1 LKAAM
6 VMTLRLALLSSLLVG
21 LGGGLVGLVGARAQS
36 SSLLPT
42 PVSGEA
48 RMVTFDYDEDRIY
61 KVLIRPKNTT
71 QLKFGAAETVTYVS
85 AGDRSD
91 FIVTVPSSRA
101 FLEVKPKWEGVS
113 TNLLVVTT
121 LRTYH
126 IDLQST
132 GEGRKWYTRVAWN
145 YEDARGL
152 DASAAAAE
160 GANTA
165 LVRQANP
172 AAGGDVISR
181 GIDLARMNSAY
192 EVEGDA
198 AFRPA
203 QVFDDGTHTYIRL
216 PEHLQELPALF
227 MLTPDTGE
235 TALVN
240 YAVNEPWL
248 VVPRTMDR
256 FLLQLGKARVV
267 VRRTTTR
274 RGFWSLFGMSPT
286 ASAAHVAE
294 PAGGP
299 GAQGRP

>member
-1 LKAAM
+1 MA
-6 VMTLRLALLSSLLVG
+6 LRRVFLSGLLVALGAG
-21 LGGGLVGLVGARAQS
+21 LTGAGGVRAQS
-36 SSLLPT
+36 SSLAPT

-71 QLKFGAAETVTYVS
+71 QLKFGAGETVTYVS

-91 FIVTVPSSRA
+91 FVVTVPSSRA
-101 FLEVKPKWEGVS
+101 FLEVKPKWDGVS

-145 YEDARGL
+145 YEDAAGL
-152 DASAAAAE
+152 DASA
-160 GANTA
+160 GASTA

-172 AAGGDVISR
+172 AVGGDVISR
-181 GIDLARMNSAY
+181 GIDLARMNSGY

-198 AFRPA
+198 AFRPV
-203 QVFDDGTHTYIRL
+203 QVFDDATHTYIRL

-227 MLTPDTGE
+227 MLTADTGE

-240 YAVNEPWL
+240 YTVSEPWL
-248 VVPRTMDR
+248 VVQRTMDR
-256 FLLQLGKARVV
+256 FLLQLGKARVIV
-267 VRRTTTR
+267 HRAAPR
-274 RGFWSLFGMSPT
+274 RGFWSFFGASST
-286 ASAAHVAE
+286 SSAAHLAE
-294 PAGGP
+294 PAGGS
-299 GAQGRP
+299 GAEGRP

>member
-1 LKAAM
+1 MAP
-6 VMTLRLALLSSLLVG
+6 RLAILYAVLAHVVVAAAG
-21 LGGGLVGLVGARAQS
+21 AARAQS
-36 SSLLPT
+36 SSSSPT

-71 QLKFGAAETVTYVS
+71 QLKFGAGESVTYVS

-91 FIVTVPSSRA
+91 FVVTVPASRG

-145 YEDARGL
+145 YEDAAGL
-152 DASAAAAE
+152 DASATPPPAGDA
-160 GANTA
+160 GGA
-165 LVRQANP
+165 LVQHAHP
-172 AAGGDVISR
+172 GLGADVVSR
-181 GIDLARMNSAY
+181 GIDLLRMNTGYAM
-192 EVEGDA
+192 EGDA
-198 AFRPA
+198 AFRPT

-227 MLTPDTGE
+227 MLTADTGE

-240 YAVNEPWL
+240 YAVNGPWL
-248 VVPRTMDR
+248 VVQRTMDR

-267 VRRTTTR
+267 VRREAPR
-274 RGFWSLFGMSPT
+274 PGFWSIFGASGT
-286 ASAAHVAE
+286 ASRPRVGE
-294 PAGGP
+294 LAGGP
-299 GAQGRP
+299 DGEVRP

>member
-1 LKAAM
+1 M
-6 VMTLRLALLSSLLVG
+6 SHRLAILCAVLAHAGIGAASV
-21 LGGGLVGLVGARAQS
+21 ARAQS
-36 SSLLPT
+36 SSLPPT
-42 PVSGEA
+42 PVTGEA

-61 KVLIRPKNTT
+61 KVLIRPKNST
-71 QLKFGAAETVTYVS
+71 QLKFGAGESVTYVS
-85 AGDRSD
+85 AGYRTD
-91 FIVTVPSSRA
+91 FVVTVPASRA
-101 FLEVKPKWEGVS
+101 FLEVKPKWEGIS

-145 YEDARGL
+145 YEGAASL
-152 DASAAAAE
+152 DATATPAPAADA
-160 GANTA
+160 GAA
-165 LVRQANP
+165 LVQRAHP
-172 AAGGDVISR
+172 ALGADVVSR
-181 GIDLARMNSAY
+181 GIDLTRMNTGY

-198 AFRPA
+198 PFRPI

-248 VVPRTMDR
+248 VVQRRMDR

-267 VRRTTTR
+267 VRREAPR
-274 RGFWSLFGMSPT
+274 RGFWSFLGAPGSP
-286 ASAAHVAE
+286 SRPRVGE
-294 PAGGP
+294 LAGGP
-299 GAQGRP
+299 DAEVRP

>member
-1 LKAAM
+1 MAP
-6 VMTLRLALLSSLLVG
+6 RLVFLSGLLLG
-21 LGGGLVGLVGARAQS
+21 LAIGLSGPGGARAQS
-36 SSLLPT
+36 SSLAPT

-61 KVLIRPKNTT
+61 KVLVRPRNTT
-71 QLKFGAAETVTYVS
+71 QLKFGAAEVVTYVS

-91 FIVTVPSSRA
+91 FVVTVPSSRA
-101 FLEVKPKWEGVS
+101 FLEVKPKWEGIA

-145 YEDARGL
+145 YDDAMGL
-152 DASAAAAE
+152 DATAAPGAAA
-160 GANTA
+160 NLA

-172 AAGGDVISR
+172 AAGVDVISR
-181 GIDLARMNSAY
+181 GIDLARIDSAY
-192 EVEGDA
+192 DVEGDA

-203 QVFDDGTHTYIRL
+203 QIFDDGTHTYIRL

-248 VVPRTMDR
+248 VVPRRMDR

-267 VRRTTTR
+267 VRRAAAHK
-274 RGFWSLFGMSPT
+274 GFWSFFGASSSSSP
-286 ASAAHVAE
+286 AHVAE
-294 PAGGP
+294 PAGGA